1 MEVLREMEADAD
13 ANANNHSGDNF
24 KRFVRQAT
32 PTSRPDL
39 GMIMRLA
46 VQCLAYNNLKRQ
58 LDQAQQVE
66 VTVADD
72 NA

>member
-1 MEVLREMEADAD
+1 MK
-13 ANANNHSGDNF
+13 SF
-24 KRFVRQAT
+24 
-32 PTSRPDL
+32 
-39 GMIMRLA
+39 A